1 MLKEDDSIFSR
12 VNQGWDCE
20 WPKSRWQFIF
30 YFFWHS
36 LIEPKKSCFRW
47 LLLLRKLVVGSFLSV
62 EDLMSIKC
70 DVCDMQESFEHV
82 FFECE
87 YAWGVWSIFLG
98 PSLVWNHKPNL
109 SWSEVLADF
118 VESFDFKMN
127 RFWYVLS
134 CEVLWFLW
142 KERNGEIYKEDT
154 QSVHYF
160 RKHMDMLQPKEIEAL
175 TQYMRKLKL
184 EDSDG

>member
-12 VNQGWDCE
+12 VNQGWGCE
-20 WPKSRWQFIF
+20 WPKSIWQFVF

-36 LIEPKKSCFRW
+36 LIKPKKSCFKW

-62 EDLMSIKC
+62 EGLISIKC
-70 DVCDMQESFEHV
+70 NVCDMQESFEHL

-87 YAWGVWSIFLG
+87 YVQGVWSIFLR
-98 PSLVWNHKPNL
+98 PSLVWNHKPGL
-109 SWSEVLADF
+109 SWSEVS
-118 VESFDFKMN
+118 V
-127 RFWYVLS
+127 VLEIS
-134 CEVLWFLW
+134 KDIFFIVIREGVLQ
-142 KERNGEIYKEDT
+142 IYKEDI
-154 QSVHYF
+154 QSVRYF
-160 RKHMDMLQPKEIEAL
+160 RKHMDMLQPKEIKAL